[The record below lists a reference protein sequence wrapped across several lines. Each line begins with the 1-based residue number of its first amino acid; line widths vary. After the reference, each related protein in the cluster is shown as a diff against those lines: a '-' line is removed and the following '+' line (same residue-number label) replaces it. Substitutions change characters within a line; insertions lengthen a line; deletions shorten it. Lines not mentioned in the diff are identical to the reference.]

1 MKTKI
6 RQALPILA
14 LTLGA
19 LQATN
24 AAAVTG
30 DPLADGWTYG
40 GHSLD
45 LGAYVRGSGNIGFD
59 MYSTQFTVSDSSH
72 SSLFSLAGHS
82 GGFEDYYVDPKTN
95 SRTWNTDNA
104 RSWGVGDT
112 VIGIGGM
119 FSDITATEAGW
130 GAFTGNTVN
139 SNIYNEN
146 RLRLQAKIG
155 TDAAAWS
162 ASTVAPGAGDGSGSS
177 SNGGL
182 GSLFV
187 RTSGWH
193 DLSTWENRANTIFGL
208 QDPGHLERDNGS
220 TSVGVDAARVIWTWD
235 AANQRPGSWQLLVN
249 LSLVDDD
256 APLNFAGLLPDFGNA
271 VIGSVQVNNAA
282 YTDGLMT
289 VGGYAT
295 GYPLAQVPVPA
306 AVWLF
311 GTGLMALAGVARR
324 KHQKQA

>member
-1 MKTKI
+1 MNTKI

-14 LTLGA
+14 LTLGT
-19 LQATN
+19 LQATT

-30 DPLADGWTYG
+30 DPLADGWVYG

-45 LGAYVRGSGNIGFD
+45 QGTYVRGSANIGFD
-59 MYSTQFTVSDSSH
+59 MYSTQFTVSDSS
-72 SSLFSLAGHS
+72 LFSLAGHS
-82 GGFEDYYVDPKTN
+82 GAGYDDYYGVT
-95 SRTWNTDNA
+95 RTWDTDTA

-119 FSDITATEAGW
+119 FSDITAAEAGW
-130 GAFTGNTVN
+130 GAFTGNDVN
-139 SNIYNEN
+139 SNVDGEY

-155 TDAAAWS
+155 TGDASWS
-162 ASTVAPGAGDGSGSS
+162 ASTLAPDAGDGSGSS
-177 SNGGL
+177 SDGGL

-193 DLSTWENRANTIFGL
+193 SLSTWENQASTILGL
-208 QDPGHLERDNGS
+208 QDPEHILRDGS
-220 TSVGVDAARVIWTWD
+220 GVGVDAARVIWTWD
-235 AANQRPGSWQLLVN
+235 DTDNRAGSWQLLVN
-249 LSLVDDD
+249 LSLVDLD
-256 APLNFAGLLPDFGNA
+256 ADVNFAGLLPDFGNA
-271 VIGSVQVNNAA
+271 VIGSVQVANAA
-282 YTDGLMT
+282 YTDGLMS
-289 VGGYAT
+289 VGGFAT
-295 GYPLAQVPVPA
+295 GYPLAEVPVPA

>member
-6 RQALPILA
+6 RQTLPILA

-19 LQATN
+19 LQATT

-30 DPLADGWTYG
+30 DPLADGWAYG

-45 LGAYVRGSGNIGFD
+45 QGAYVRGSGNVGFD
-59 MYSTQFTVSDSSH
+59 MYSTQFTVSDSSV
-72 SSLFSLAGHS
+72 FSLAGHS
-82 GGFEDYYVDPKTN
+82 GASYDDYYGAT
-95 SRTWNTDNA
+95 RTWDTDTA

-130 GAFTGNTVN
+130 GAFTGNAVN
-139 SNIYNEN
+139 SNIDGEY

-155 TDAAAWS
+155 TADASWS
-162 ASTVAPGAGDGSGSS
+162 ASTLAPDAGNGSGSS

-193 DLSTWENRANTIFGL
+193 SLSTWENQASTIFGL
-208 QDPGHLERDNGS
+208 QDPGHILRDG
-220 TSVGVDAARVIWTWD
+220 TGVGVDAARVIWTWD
-235 AANQRPGSWQLLVN
+235 AANNRAGSWQLLVN
-249 LSLVDDD
+249 LSLVDADED
-256 APLNFAGLLPDFGNA
+256 VNFAGLLPGFGDA
-271 VIGSVQVNNAA
+271 VIGSVQVANAA
-282 YTDGLMT
+282 YTDGLMSI
-289 VGGYAT
+289 GGYAA
-295 GYPLAQVPVPA
+295 GYPLAEVPVPA

-324 KHQKQA
+324 RHQTQA

>member
-1 MKTKI
+1 MKI

-14 LTLGA
+14 LTFGA
-19 LQATN
+19 LQATT
-24 AAAVTG
+24 ASAITG
-30 DPLADGWTYG
+30 NPLVDGWTYG

-45 LGAYVRGSGNIGFD
+45 QGAYVHGSANIGFD
-59 MYSTQFTVSDSSH
+59 MYSTQFTVSDSSQ
-72 SSLFSLAGHS
+72 FSLAGHS
-82 GGFEDYYVDPKTN
+82 GGFEDYYVDPNTN
-95 SRTWNTDNA
+95 LRTWDTDKA
-104 RSWGVGDT
+104 RIWGVGDT

-130 GAFTGNTVN
+130 GAFTGDAVN

-155 TDAAAWS
+155 TADADWS
-162 ASTVAPGAGDGSGSS
+162 ASTLAPDAGDGSGSFS
-177 SNGGL
+177 NVNSNGGL

-193 DLSTWENRANTIFGL
+193 DLSTWESQARTIFGL
-208 QDPGHLERDNGS
+208 QDPGHILRNG
-220 TSVGVDAARVIWTWD
+220 TTVGVDAARVIWTWD

-249 LSLVDDD
+249 LSLVHADGFLDFD
-256 APLNFAGLLPDFGNA
+256 LLPDFGNS
-271 VIGSVQVNNAA
+271 VIGSVQVVNGA

-324 KHQKQA
+324 KHQNQA

>member
-6 RQALPILA
+6 RQALSILA

-19 LQATN
+19 LLQATT
-24 AAAVTG
+24 ATALTG
-30 DPLADGWTYG
+30 DPLADGWAYSG
-40 GHSLD
+40 NSLD
-45 LGAYVRGSGNIGFD
+45 QGAYVRGTGNIGFD
-59 MYSTQFTVSDSSH
+59 MYSTQFTVSDSS
-72 SSLFSLAGHS
+72 LFSLTGHS
-82 GGFEDYYVDPKTN
+82 GAGFNDYYVDPKTN
-95 SRTWNTDNA
+95 SRTWDTDNA
-104 RSWGVGDT
+104 RSWSVGDT

-130 GAFTGNTVN
+130 GAFTGNAVN
-139 SNIYNEN
+139 SNIDNEY

-155 TDAAAWS
+155 TDDASWS
-162 ASTVAPGAGDGSGSS
+162 ASTLAPNAGNGSGSS
-177 SNGGL
+177 SDGGL
-182 GSLFV
+182 GSLLV

-193 DLSTWENRANTIFGL
+193 SLDTWEDQANTIFGL
-208 QDPGHLERDNGS
+208 QDPKHLERDKAS
-220 TSVGVDAARVIWTWD
+220 TFVGVDAARVIWTWD
-235 AANQRPGSWQLLVN
+235 AAHKRPGSWQLLVN
-249 LSLVDDD
+249 LSLVDAD
-256 APLNFAGLLPDFGNA
+256 APLDFAGLLPDFGNA

-282 YTDGLMT
+282 YTDGLMSI
-289 VGGYAT
+289 GGYAA

>member
-14 LTLGA
+14 LTLGT
-19 LQATN
+19 LQATTATALSGN
-24 AAAVTG
+24 
-30 DPLADGWTYG
+30 PLADGWAYG

-45 LGAYVRGSGNIGFD
+45 QGAYVRGSANIGFD
-59 MYSTQFTVSDSSH
+59 MYSTKFIVSDSSA
-72 SSLFSLAGHS
+72 FSLAGHS
-82 GGFEDYYVDPKTN
+82 GAGFDDYYDNDKGD
-95 SRTWNTDNA
+95 RTWDTDTA
-104 RSWGVGDT
+104 RNWGVGDT

-130 GAFTGNTVN
+130 SAFTGNAVN
-139 SNIYNEN
+139 SNIDGEY

-155 TDAAAWS
+155 TDAASWS
-162 ASTVAPGAGDGSGSS
+162 ASTLAPGAGDGSGSS
-177 SNGGL
+177 DDGGL

-193 DLSTWENRANTIFGL
+193 SLSTWENQAGKIFGL
-208 QDPGHLERDNGS
+208 QDPGHILRDG
-220 TSVGVDAARVIWTWD
+220 TGVGVDAARVIWTWD
-235 AANQRPGSWQLLVN
+235 AAHNRAGSWQLLVN
-249 LSLVDDD
+249 LSLVDSD
-256 APLNFAGLLPDFGNA
+256 APLNFGMLPDIGNA

-282 YTDGLMT
+282 YTDSLMSI
-289 VGGYAT
+289 GGYAA
-295 GYPLAQVPVPA
+295 GYPLAEVPVPA

-311 GTGLMALAGVARR
+311 GSGLMALAGVARR